1 MKTLLLA
8 ATGLAALAPL
18 AATAQTRT
26 VTTRTVM
33 HTHEGPAYDG
43 RHSRQVCHME
53 HHRHRDV
60 RVCRTERY

>member
-8 ATGLAALAPL
+8 AAGLAALAPL

-26 VTTRTVM
+26 VTTRTVV
-33 HTHEGPAYDG
+33 HTHTGPAYG
-43 RHSRQVCHME
+43 HHTRQVCHME

-60 RVCRTERY
+60 RVCRTQRY